1 MLPRRSPL
9 PSSAVTDAH
18 ASLLL
23 LLHVGIVVLGG
34 SLVVAPLGAAV
45 DLLGCL
51 VVLLGARLVSHDL
64 VSEIGGP
71 TRSSASRRT
80 HVA

>member
-1 MLPRRSPL
+1 MISRRSPL
-9 PSSAVTDAH
+9 PPSAVTDTH

-34 SLVVAPLGAAV
+34 ALVVAPLGFAV

-64 VSEIGGP
+64 VSEIGQP